1 MKKLILSLLA
11 ALAAIMSL
19 TVSASADSLKRVDKV
34 MYRCSDS
41 GENLGEYTGFAK
53 TEDGM
58 RWYYKK
64 GVLVKDEWIET
75 DSGKRYYAAK
85 NGALLTGK
93 KAVGDKIY
101 TFDKRGR
108 WDGEEPVTIGKNLG
122 ISFALTEQND
132 SEITAEIALDPDFP
146 IAVSYGTEY
155 RLLKKNGKKWEEV
168 NLLENVAFTG
178 IGLEINPGETVTVHF
193 SPRNTHGEL
202 SKGKYRICKT
212 FDISGN
218 ERKTME
224 AFLTFTVSK

>member
-1 MKKLILSLLA
+1 MNKICAILA
-11 ALAAIMSL
+11 ALAAIGSL

-34 MYRCSDS
+34 MYRYSDS

-53 TEDGM
+53 TEDGR

-64 GVLVKDEWIET
+64 GVLVRDEWIET

-85 NGALLTGK
+85 DGTLLTGK

-108 WDGEEPVTIGKNLG
+108 WDGEKPVTIGKNLG
-122 ISFALTEQND
+122 ISFTLTEQTD

-146 IAVSYGTEY
+146 IPVCYGSSY
-155 RLLKKNGKKWEEV
+155 RLLKKNGKRWEEV
-168 NLLENVAFTG
+168 NLLENVAFTDE
-178 IGLEINPGETVTVHF
+178 GLEISPGETVSVHF

-212 FDISGN
+212 FDIPGN
-218 ERKTME
+218 ERKTAE
-224 AFLTFTVSK
+224 VFLMFTVR

>member
-1 MKKLILSLLA
+1 MKKICAILA
-11 ALAAIMSL
+11 ALAMIGSL

-34 MYRCSDS
+34 MYRYSDS

-53 TEDGM
+53 TEDGR

-75 DSGKRYYAAK
+75 DSGKRYYAAGD
-85 NGALLTGK
+85 GALLTGK
-93 KAVGDKIY
+93 KAVGNKVY
-101 TFDKRGR
+101 TFDRRGR
-108 WDGEEPVTIGKNLG
+108 WDGEEPVTIGKSLG
-122 ISFALTEQND
+122 ISFTLTEQTD
-132 SEITAEIALDPDFP
+132 SEITAEITLDPDFP
-146 IAVSYGTEY
+146 IPVSYGTEY

-168 NLLENVAFTG
+168 KLLENVAFTD

-218 ERKTME
+218 ERKTAE
-224 AFLTFTVSK
+224 VFLTFTVSE